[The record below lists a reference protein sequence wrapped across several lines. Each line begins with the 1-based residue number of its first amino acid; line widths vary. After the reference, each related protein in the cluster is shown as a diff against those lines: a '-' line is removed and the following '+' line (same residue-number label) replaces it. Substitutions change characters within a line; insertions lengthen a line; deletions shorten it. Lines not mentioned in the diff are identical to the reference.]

1 LGKLLNPDYF
11 TENQAAGVN
20 KHQSL
25 APSVSRLI
33 LTSHVKDGLELA
45 RQAGLMETIRDMIP
59 QHHGTRVMTYF
70 YQKAKESAVADGQEI
85 REEDFRYPGPKPQ
98 SKEAAILMMADS
110 VEAASRTLSNPSASQ
125 IQGIIDRLI
134 EEVLADNQLDEC
146 DITIREIRLVKESF
160 LKTLSGIHHRRIDY
174 PRYEFGLPE
183 GKAESSLQQGAD
195 IQGSGNGA

>member
-1 LGKLLNPDYF
+1 
-11 TENQAAGVN
+11 
-20 KHQSL
+20 
-25 APSVSRLI
+25 VSRLI
-33 LTSHVKDGLELA
+33 LATHIKEGLELA
-45 RQAGLMETIRDMIP
+45 KQAGLMETIRDMIP

-110 VEAASRTLSNPSASQ
+110 VEAASRTLSNPSTAE
-125 IQGIIDRLI
+125 IQGMIDRLI

-160 LKTLSGIHHRRIDY
+160 LKTLTGIHHRRIDY
-174 PRYEFGLPE
+174 PGYEFRLPE
-183 GKAESSLQQGAD
+183 GKAESIPRQGSD
-195 IQGSGNGA
+195 IQGSGNGAKL